1 MPQRFS
7 PTPGGCR
14 GGHSGV
20 RAVAQG
26 LLLALL
32 CGCSIFQPEA
42 PESPAPELPTD
53 FNTHLE
59 GASLAVGDWVDD
71 FDDPQLEALVEE
83 ALNHNNKF
91 LSALSKRD
99 AASAQYAAAFAG
111 RLPRLD
117 LQAQA
122 QRQKFINDIVRS
134 SSVDIEPVVYPTRLI
149 LGAGVNW
156 ELDLWGRVAN
166 QANAARDEA
175 AAAILDVQAASFSLA
190 AQTATQWFAL
200 VAAQKRLALAQRVA
214 ESYGE
219 TVKRS
224 EERYERGLVTVVDLR
239 QAMAESEGAQGELLG
254 RQIELGRTRRALEVL
269 LGRYPSNELEVAG
282 SLPAL
287 PPAVA
292 AGVPGQLI
300 ERRPDVAAAELRLRA
315 SDQRLLGAKKNLL
328 PRFSISLS
336 AGTQAKYRDLLFT
349 DDSEI
354 WSIGGN
360 AVMPLFDGGATRA
373 GIQAQRSLME
383 DSVAQFQDKVLSAC
397 LEVEDALAAEL
408 LIRDQVQRSRNAV
421 EQTLAVEDSIS
432 RRFELGLVD
441 LRAVLAARRS
451 RWQAEQR
458 VLETELLAL
467 NNRIGL
473 YLALGGGIA
482 EPGDDDT
489 DTTDAEP
496 DVADDQAEDGAEAA
510 IEMLSIT
517 PGTDEELPSDPTP
530 AWETVPET
538 EPADAAAPEVP
549 VEFMDPMDH
558 STMEPTEP
566 VVPVDEAVEVP
577 VDVPASAVEPEPE
590 PALDPVPAEA
600 VTGVPAADAALSVS
614 EEPVVEPMEAVP
626 MLGEPV
632 TDEPPSASEDAE
644 LEAARQRNLES
655 LLATDPVQ
663 Q

>member
-1 MPQRFS
+1 M
-7 PTPGGCR
+7 
-14 GGHSGV
+14 
-20 RAVAQG
+20 
-26 LLLALL
+26 
-32 CGCSIFQPEA
+32 
-42 PESPAPELPTD
+42 
-53 FNTHLE
+53 
-59 GASLAVGDWVDD
+59 
-71 FDDPQLEALVEE
+71 
-83 ALNHNNKF
+83 
-91 LSALSKRD
+91 
-99 AASAQYAAAFAG
+99 
-111 RLPRLD
+111 
-117 LQAQA
+117 
-122 QRQKFINDIVRS
+122 
-134 SSVDIEPVVYPTRLI
+134 
-149 LGAGVNW
+149 
-156 ELDLWGRVAN
+156 
-166 QANAARDEA
+166 
-175 AAAILDVQAASFSLA
+175 
-190 AQTATQWFAL
+190 
-200 VAAQKRLALAQRVA
+200 
-214 ESYGE
+214 
-219 TVKRS
+219 
-224 EERYERGLVTVVDLR
+224 
-239 QAMAESEGAQGELLG
+239 
-254 RQIELGRTRRALEVL
+254 L
-269 LGRYPSNELEVAG
+269 LGRYPSNELEVAD

-482 EPGDDDT
+482 EPGDEDT

-496 DVADDQAEDGAEAA
+496 NVADDQAEEGAEAA

-517 PGTDEELPSDPTP
+517 SVSDEEPPSEPTP
-530 AWETVPET
+530 AWETMPET
-538 EPADAAAPEVP
+538 EPADAAAPEAP
-549 VEFMDPMDH
+549 
-558 STMEPTEP
+558 MEPAEP

-577 VDVPASAVEPEPE
+577 VDIPALAVEPEPE

-600 VTGVPAADAALSVS
+600 VTGMPAAAAALSVP

>member
-7 PTPGGCR
+7 PTPGGRR

-26 LLLALL
+26 VLLALL
-32 CGCSIFQPEA
+32 CGCSIFRPEA

-53 FNTHLE
+53 FNTQLV
-59 GASLAVGDWVDD
+59 GTSLAVGDWVDD

-122 QRQKFINDIVRS
+122 QRQRFINDIVRS
-134 SSVDIEPVVYPTRLI
+134 SSVEIEPVVYPTRLI

-200 VAAQKRLALAQRVA
+200 VAAQQRLALAQRVA
-214 ESYGE
+214 DSYAE

-224 EERYERGLVTVVDLR
+224 KERYERGLVTVVDLR

-254 RQIELGRTRRALEVL
+254 REIEFGRTRRALEVL

-336 AGTQAKYRDLLFT
+336 AGTQDKYRDLLFT
-349 DDSEI
+349 EDSET

-451 RWQAEQR
+451 RWQAQQR

-482 EPGDDDT
+482 EPGDEET
-489 DTTDAEP
+489 EAAVAETE
-496 DVADDQAEDGAEAA
+496 AEDAPSGSEAA

-517 PGTDEELPSDPTP
+517 PVSDVQRSAEMAADPSPESQPVAGSAADDTMDASESTGATVVDEMP
-530 AWETVPET
+530 
-538 EPADAAAPEVP
+538 PEVP
-549 VEFMDPMDH
+549 GAVSEPEPIVEPAPVG
-558 STMEPTEP
+558 TMVESSSAEPEVGVSAQPRALTEP
-566 VVPVDEAVEVP
+566 VVDEA
-577 VDVPASAVEPEPE
+577 
-590 PALDPVPAEA
+590 AEA
-600 VTGVPAADAALSVS
+600 SSTAG
-614 EEPVVEPMEAVP
+614 
-626 MLGEPV
+626 
-632 TDEPPSASEDAE
+632 EDAE

-663 Q
+663 

>member
-7 PTPGGCR
+7 PTPGGRR

-26 LLLALL
+26 VLLALL
-32 CGCSIFQPEA
+32 CGCSIFRPEA

-53 FNTHLE
+53 FNTQLV
-59 GASLAVGDWVDD
+59 GTSLAVGDWVDD

-122 QRQKFINDIVRS
+122 QRQRFINDIVRS
-134 SSVDIEPVVYPTRLI
+134 SSVEIEPVVYPTRLI

-200 VAAQKRLALAQRVA
+200 VAAQQRLALAQRVA
-214 ESYGE
+214 DSYAE

-224 EERYERGLVTVVDLR
+224 KERYERGLVTVVDLR

-254 RQIELGRTRRALEVL
+254 REIEFGRTRRALEVL

-336 AGTQAKYRDLLFT
+336 AGTQDKYRDLLFT
-349 DDSEI
+349 EDSET

-451 RWQAEQR
+451 RWQAQQR

-482 EPGDDDT
+482 EPGDEET
-489 DTTDAEP
+489 EAAVAETE
-496 DVADDQAEDGAEAA
+496 AEDAPSGSEAA

-517 PGTDEELPSDPTP
+517 PVSDVQRSAEMAADPSPESQPVAGSAADDTMDASESTGATVVDEMP
-530 AWETVPET
+530 
-538 EPADAAAPEVP
+538 PEVP
-549 VEFMDPMDH
+549 GAVSEPEPIVEPAPVG
-558 STMEPTEP
+558 TMVESSSAEPEVGVSAQPRALTEP
-566 VVPVDEAVEVP
+566 VVEEA
-577 VDVPASAVEPEPE
+577 
-590 PALDPVPAEA
+590 AEA
-600 VTGVPAADAALSVS
+600 SSTAG
-614 EEPVVEPMEAVP
+614 
-626 MLGEPV
+626 
-632 TDEPPSASEDAE
+632 EDAE

-663 Q
+663 

>member
-7 PTPGGCR
+7 PTPGGRR

-20 RAVAQG
+20 RAVALG
-26 LLLALL
+26 VLLALL

-53 FNTHLE
+53 FNTQLV

-122 QRQKFINDIVRS
+122 QRQRFINDIVRS
-134 SSVDIEPVVYPTRLI
+134 SSVEIEPVVYPTRLI

-200 VAAQKRLALAQRVA
+200 VAAQQRLALAQRVA
-214 ESYGE
+214 DSYAE

-224 EERYERGLVTVVDLR
+224 KERYERGLVTVVDLR

-254 RQIELGRTRRALEVL
+254 REIEFGRTRRALEVL

-336 AGTQAKYRDLLFT
+336 AGTQDKYRDLLFT
-349 DDSEI
+349 EDSET

-451 RWQAEQR
+451 RWQAQQR

-482 EPGDDDT
+482 EPGDEET
-489 DTTDAEP
+489 EAAVAETE
-496 DVADDQAEDGAEAA
+496 AEDAPSGSEAA

-517 PGTDEELPSDPTP
+517 PVSDVQRSAEMAADPSPESQPVAGSAADDTMDASESTGATVVDEMP
-530 AWETVPET
+530 
-538 EPADAAAPEVP
+538 PEVP
-549 VEFMDPMDH
+549 GAVSEPEPIVEPAPVG
-558 STMEPTEP
+558 TMVESSSAEPEVGASAQPRALTEP
-566 VVPVDEAVEVP
+566 VVEEA
-577 VDVPASAVEPEPE
+577 
-590 PALDPVPAEA
+590 AEA
-600 VTGVPAADAALSVS
+600 SSTAG
-614 EEPVVEPMEAVP
+614 
-626 MLGEPV
+626 
-632 TDEPPSASEDAE
+632 EDAE

-663 Q
+663 